1 MCWPLSGGGS
11 GSPSRSG
18 SVCTLP
24 PRVGLASSRVT
35 SWPASTSSSA
45 AESPASPPPT
55 TTALISARYPGPPPS
70 WPLKGIPSDASPRQR
85 SSDHAQLGDRRQR
98 RRTVED
104 VEPAVLDPFERGAVE
119 PGEGRDARGAPAVE
133 VVEQSQTFG
142 EVRPCALGLE
152 AHQLA
157 PLGRHPAGRDVGV
170 LDTEPPKLVLRQ
182 VDAAETPVLG
192 DIANDVDQLQG
203 DAESLGTFGLVGP
216 IDADAGAP
224 DRAGNPRA
232 ISAQVVEVRVA
243 RLLGVLNT
251 AVDQRRQRV
260 CRNRETSPSVGEG
273 NEHRVLVR
281 RAFEPSAKLLQQ
293 DTLLLVRQRTVGD
306 VVDTARKRVDGG
318 DRPPPWARQQHDPVG
333 EVTGTLSR
341 QALDLSVGRVD
352 FGLAGSSDA
361 HNRPRPASAGHTGHA
376 WPPFTGRGL
385 RSPCARAAPET
396 ASAARRRRQI
406 WPARARLRRPI
417 PRAALPSRRV
427 RSGHPASARA
437 VRPRRGGCEPA
448 RPRTRAVAEAA
459 RSARRDR

>member
-85 SSDHAQLGDRRQR
+85 GSDHAQLGDRRQR

-182 VDAAETPVLG
+182 VDAAEGPVLG

-203 DAESLGTFGLVGP
+203 DAERLGPLRLVGS
-216 IDADAGAP
+216 INRDASAP
-224 DRAGNPRA
+224 DRAGDA
-232 ISAQVVEVRVA
+232 HAVSAQLVEIDIA
-243 RLLGVLNT
+243 RLLRVLD
-251 AVDQRRQRV
+251 AAIDQRQKRV
-260 CRNRETSPSVGEG
+260 CRDRESLPGVGERD
-273 NEHRVLVR
+273 EHRLLAGRGVEL
-281 RAFEPSAKLLQQ
+281 PAKLLQE
-293 DTLLLVRQRTVGD
+293 DALLHLRKRPVGN
-306 VVDTARKRVDGG
+306 VVHLPRERVDGG
-318 DRPPPWARQQHDPVG
+318 DRTPFRPRQQHDSVG
-333 EVTGTLSR
+333 EVAGALPR
-341 QALDLSVGRVD
+341 QALDLRVSGLDHHGTRAPIAVRASRARDGFGRPEKTSKRARSSASTAASPPRAKAVTARPVRPPS
-352 FGLAGSSDA
+352 LRPSGSPAESSPRA
-361 HNRPRPASAGHTGHA
+361 RPASNSRSCRSVS
-376 WPPFTGRGL
+376 PGR
-385 RSPCARAAPET
+385 
-396 ASAARRRRQI
+396 
-406 WPARARLRRPI
+406 
-417 PRAALPSRRV
+417 
-427 RSGHPASARA
+427 
-437 VRPRRGGCEPA
+437 
-448 RPRTRAVAEAA
+448 
-459 RSARRDR
+459 